1 MELENK
7 PHISTQFD
15 ADIAAIST
23 RVLEMGGLVES
34 QLAQA
39 LYALRHLD
47 MQGVQSVLQAERRV
61 NQMEV
66 EIDGDVTQMIARR
79 QPTARDLRLLVAVSK
94 TITNLERAGD
104 EAARIA
110 RMARDIVDS
119 GTPLNMSI
127 NDLQHSADMAIE
139 QMRKSLDCFARMDEK
154 AAVEIVESDSHL
166 DDEFDSFTRKVI
178 TYVMEDPRA
187 ISIMLDLMFVAKAI
201 ERIGDH
207 AKNIAEFVIYV
218 VRGTDVRHN
227 KEAFREIASS
237 L

>member
-1 MELENK
+1 MDK
-7 PHISTQFD
+7 PHLSTQFD
-15 ADIAAIST
+15 TEINTVST
-23 RVLEMGGLVES
+23 RVLEMGGQVES

-39 LYALRHLD
+39 IYALRHLD
-47 MQGVQSVLQAERRV
+47 IDAARNVLQVEKRV

-66 EIDGDVTQMIARR
+66 DIDADITQIIAKR
-79 QPTARDLRLLVAVSK
+79 QPTARDLRLLVAISK

-110 RMARDIVDS
+110 RMARDIVES
-119 GTPLNMSI
+119 GTSVSMGIS
-127 NDLQHSADMAIE
+127 DLQHAADLAID
-139 QMRKSLDCFARMDEK
+139 QLRRSLDCFARLDEK
-154 AAVEIVESDSHL
+154 AAVEIVESDSKI
-166 DDEFDSFTRKVI
+166 DDEFDGFTRKVI

-187 ISIMLDLMFVAKAI
+187 ISAMLDLMFVAKAI

-207 AKNIAEFVIYV
+207 AKSIAEFVIYI

-227 KEAFREIASS
+227 KEAFREVAGS

>member
-1 MELENK
+1 MDK
-7 PHISTQFD
+7 PHLSTQFD
-15 ADIAAIST
+15 AEINSVST

-34 QLAQA
+34 QLAQG

-47 MQGVQSVLQAERRV
+47 IDAARNVLQVEKRV
-61 NQMEV
+61 NQMEIDIDA
-66 EIDGDVTQMIARR
+66 EITQIIARR
-79 QPTARDLRLLVAVSK
+79 QPTARDLRLLVAISK

-110 RMARDIVDS
+110 RMARDIVES
-119 GTPLNMSI
+119 GSSVALGI
-127 NDLQHSADMAIE
+127 NDLQHAADLAID
-139 QMRKSLDCFARMDEK
+139 QLRRSLDCFARLDEK
-154 AAVEIVESDSHL
+154 AAVEIVESDSQI
-166 DDEFDSFTRKVI
+166 DEEFDGFTRKVI

-187 ISIMLDLMFVAKAI
+187 ISTMLDLMFVAKAI

-207 AKNIAEFVIYV
+207 AKSIAEFVIYI

-227 KEAFREIASS
+227 KEAFREVAGS

>member
-1 MELENK
+1 MENK
-7 PHISTQFD
+7 PHLSTQFD
-15 ADIAAIST
+15 TEINAVST
-23 RVLEMGGLVES
+23 RVLEMGGQVES

-39 LYALRHLD
+39 IYALRHLD
-47 MQGVQSVLQAERRV
+47 GEAARNVLQVEKRV

-66 EIDGDVTQMIARR
+66 DIDADITQIIAKR
-79 QPTARDLRLLVAVSK
+79 QPTERDLRLLVAISK

-110 RMARDIVDS
+110 RMARDISES
-119 GTPLNMSI
+119 GTSVSMGIS
-127 NDLQHSADMAIE
+127 DLQHAADLAID
-139 QMRKSLDCFARMDEK
+139 QLRRSLDSFARLDEK
-154 AAVEIVESDSHL
+154 AAVEIVESDSKI
-166 DDEFDSFTRKVI
+166 DDEFDGFTRKVI

-187 ISIMLDLMFVAKAI
+187 ISTMLDLMFVAKAI

-207 AKNIAEFVIYV
+207 AKGIAEFVIYI

-227 KEAFREIASS
+227 KEAFREVAGS

>member
-1 MELENK
+1 MDK
-7 PHISTQFD
+7 PHLSTQFD
-15 ADIAAIST
+15 TEINTVST
-23 RVLEMGGLVES
+23 RVLEMGGQVES

-39 LYALRHLD
+39 IYALRHLD
-47 MQGVQSVLQAERRV
+47 IDAARNVLQVEKRV

-66 EIDGDVTQMIARR
+66 DIDADITQIIAKR
-79 QPTARDLRLLVAVSK
+79 QPTARDLRLLVAISK

-110 RMARDIVDS
+110 RMARDIVES
-119 GTPLNMSI
+119 GTSVSMGIS
-127 NDLQHSADMAIE
+127 DLQHAADLAID
-139 QMRKSLDCFARMDEK
+139 QLRRSLDCFARLDEK
-154 AAVEIVESDSHL
+154 AAVEIVESDSQI
-166 DDEFDSFTRKVI
+166 DEEFDGFTRKVI

-187 ISIMLDLMFVAKAI
+187 ISSMLDLMFVAKAV

-207 AKNIAEFVIYV
+207 AKSIAEFVIYI

-227 KEAFREIASS
+227 KEAFREVAGS

>member
-1 MELENK
+1 MDK
-7 PHISTQFD
+7 PHLSTQFD
-15 ADIAAIST
+15 AEINSVST

-39 LYALRHLD
+39 IYALRHLD
-47 MQGVQSVLQAERRV
+47 GEAARNVLQVEKRV

-66 EIDGDVTQMIARR
+66 DIDADITQIIAKR
-79 QPTARDLRLLVAVSK
+79 QPTARDLRLLVAISK

-110 RMARDIVDS
+110 RMARDISES
-119 GTPLNMSI
+119 GMSVAMGI
-127 NDLQHSADMAIE
+127 SDLQHSADLAID
-139 QMRKSLDCFARMDEK
+139 QLRRSLDCFARLDEK
-154 AAVEIVESDSHL
+154 AAVEIVESDSQI
-166 DDEFDSFTRKVI
+166 DDEFDGFTRKVI

-187 ISIMLDLMFVAKAI
+187 ISTMLDLMFVAKAI

-207 AKNIAEFVIYV
+207 AKSIAEFVIYI

-227 KEAFREIASS
+227 KEAFREVAGS

>member
-1 MELENK
+1 MENK
-7 PHISTQFD
+7 PHLSTQFD
-15 ADIAAIST
+15 TEINAVST
-23 RVLEMGGLVES
+23 RVLEMGGQVES

-39 LYALRHLD
+39 IYALRHLD
-47 MQGVQSVLQAERRV
+47 GEAARNVLQVEKRV

-66 EIDGDVTQMIARR
+66 DIDADITQIIAKR
-79 QPTARDLRLLVAVSK
+79 QPTARDLRLLVAISK

-110 RMARDIVDS
+110 RMARDISES
-119 GTPLNMSI
+119 GTSVSMGIS
-127 NDLQHSADMAIE
+127 DLQHAADLAID
-139 QMRKSLDCFARMDEK
+139 QLRRSLDSFARLDEK
-154 AAVEIVESDSHL
+154 AAVEIVESDSKI
-166 DDEFDSFTRKVI
+166 DDEFDGFTRKVI

-187 ISIMLDLMFVAKAI
+187 ISTMLDLMFVAKAI

-207 AKNIAEFVIYV
+207 AKGIAEFVIYI

-227 KEAFREIASS
+227 KEAFREVAGS

>member
-1 MELENK
+1 MENK
-7 PHISTQFD
+7 PHLSTQFD
-15 ADIAAIST
+15 TEINAVST
-23 RVLEMGGLVES
+23 RVLEMGGQVES

-39 LYALRHLD
+39 IYALRHLD
-47 MQGVQSVLQAERRV
+47 GEAARNVLQVEKRV

-66 EIDGDVTQMIARR
+66 DIDADITQIIAKR
-79 QPTARDLRLLVAVSK
+79 QPTARDLRLLVAISK

-110 RMARDIVDS
+110 RMARDISES
-119 GTPLNMSI
+119 GTSVSMGIS
-127 NDLQHSADMAIE
+127 DLQHAADLAID
-139 QMRKSLDCFARMDEK
+139 QLRRSLDCFARLDEK
-154 AAVEIVESDSHL
+154 AAVEIVESDSKI
-166 DDEFDSFTRKVI
+166 DDEFDGFTRKVI

-187 ISIMLDLMFVAKAI
+187 ISTMLDLMFVAKAI

-207 AKNIAEFVIYV
+207 AKGIAEFVIYI

-227 KEAFREIASS
+227 KEAFREVAGS

>member
-1 MELENK
+1 MDK
-7 PHISTQFD
+7 PHLSTQFD
-15 ADIAAIST
+15 TEINTVST
-23 RVLEMGGLVES
+23 RVLEMGGQVES

-39 LYALRHLD
+39 IYSLRHLD
-47 MQGVQSVLQAERRV
+47 IDAARNVLQVEKRV

-66 EIDGDVTQMIARR
+66 DIDADITQIIAKR
-79 QPTARDLRLLVAVSK
+79 QPTARDLRLLVAISK

-110 RMARDIVDS
+110 RMARDIVES
-119 GTPLNMSI
+119 GTSVSMGIS
-127 NDLQHSADMAIE
+127 DLQHAADLAID
-139 QMRKSLDCFARMDEK
+139 QLRRSLDCFARLDEK
-154 AAVEIVESDSHL
+154 TAVEIVESDSKI
-166 DDEFDSFTRKVI
+166 DDEFDGFTRKVI

-187 ISIMLDLMFVAKAI
+187 ISSMLDLMFVAKAI

-207 AKNIAEFVIYV
+207 AKSIAEFVIYI

-227 KEAFREIASS
+227 KEAFREVAGS

>member
-1 MELENK
+1 MDK
-7 PHISTQFD
+7 PHLSTQFD
-15 ADIAAIST
+15 TEINTVST
-23 RVLEMGGLVES
+23 RVLEMGGQVES

-39 LYALRHLD
+39 IYALRHLD
-47 MQGVQSVLQAERRV
+47 IDAARNVLQVEKRV

-66 EIDGDVTQMIARR
+66 DIDADITQIIAKR
-79 QPTARDLRLLVAVSK
+79 QPTARDLRLLVAISK

-110 RMARDIVDS
+110 RMARDIVES
-119 GTPLNMSI
+119 GTSVSMGIS
-127 NDLQHSADMAIE
+127 DLQHAADLAID
-139 QMRKSLDCFARMDEK
+139 QLRRSLDCFARLDEK
-154 AAVEIVESDSHL
+154 AAVEIVESDSKI
-166 DDEFDSFTRKVI
+166 DDEFDGFTRKVI

-187 ISIMLDLMFVAKAI
+187 ISSMLDLMFVAKAI

-207 AKNIAEFVIYV
+207 AKSIAEFVIYI

-227 KEAFREIASS
+227 KEAFREVAGS